1 MDNLAVHLFKYVS
14 SIMFMCICVFESRI
28 INDKDQRKLS
38 IVFNPFNKKLIN
50 QTNQKRFPAPPT
62 ELTEHDLRLPKKY
75 LTRDRSTK
83 LCDVLNLSSEVQRNE
98 IFSCNAC
105 GGFSSDSQ

>member
-14 SIMFMCICVFESRI
+14 SIMFMCICVLESRI
-28 INDKDQRKLS
+28 INDKDQRTLS
-38 IVFNPFNKKLIN
+38 IVFNHFNKKVDQPN
-50 QTNQKRFPAPPT
+50 QPKTVSPPPT

-75 LTRDRSTK
+75 LTRDKSPQ